1 MMDATNIAFL
11 IFIILLFVGFLVEQ
25 IAIILNAVGKTTVN
39 IAKLVED
46 KKIALYYGISMS
58 VLFVLSIFLGAFGNG
73 KQAFE
78 VLMY

>member
-11 IFIILLFVGFLVEQ
+11 IFIILLFIGFLVEQ
-25 IAIILNAVGKTTVN
+25 IAIILNAAGKTTVN
-39 IAKLVED
+39 IAKIVKE
-46 KKIALYYGISMS
+46 KKIALYYGIGMT
-58 VLFVLSIFLGAFGNG
+58 VLFVLSIILGAFGNG

>member
-1 MMDATNIAFL
+1 MDATNIAFL

>member
-11 IFIILLFVGFLVEQ
+11 IFIILLFIGFIVEQ
-25 IAIILNAVGKTTVN
+25 IAIILNATEKSTAS
-39 IAKLVED
+39 IAKIVKE
-46 KKIALYYGISMS
+46 KKIALYYGIVMTA
-58 VLFVLSIFLGAFGNG
+58 LFVLSIFLGAFGNG